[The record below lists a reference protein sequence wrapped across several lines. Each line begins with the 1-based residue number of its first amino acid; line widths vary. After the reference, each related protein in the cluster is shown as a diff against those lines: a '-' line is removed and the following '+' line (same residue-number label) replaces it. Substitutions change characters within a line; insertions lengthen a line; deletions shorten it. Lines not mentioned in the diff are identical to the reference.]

1 MAKENPIIPSSVDK
15 FASYISGCHVICRYR
30 KHIYSYTKY
39 IIFTK
44 YKHLYPCARTKGTL
58 EETGLTQ
65 SQPQEESSGSGD
77 RENNGVNSDHQLK
90 GKTVLKCCT

>member
-1 MAKENPIIPSSVDK
+1 M
-15 FASYISGCHVICRYR
+15 YLC
-30 KHIYSYTKY
+30 T
-39 IIFTK
+39 
-44 YKHLYPCARTKGTL
+44 RTKGTL

-77 RENNGVNSDHQLK
+77 RENNGVNSDQLK